1 MKYFDY
7 AGFRNYYLSKSKLS
21 NKQAL
26 VNDFRNI
33 WMDKFG
39 SRQSLTAMVALDVA
53 TVKKLFNAQAKKD
66 IKIRLQSN
74 GYSSQAID
82 SLFKCFSDWLKASK

>member
-1 MKYFDY
+1 
-7 AGFRNYYLSKSKLS
+7 
-21 NKQAL
+21 
-26 VNDFRNI
+26 
-33 WMDKFG
+33 MDKFG
-39 SRQSLTAMVALDVA
+39 SRQSLTAMVALDVS